1 MKINQVCKYL
11 IENNITISSIE
22 SLTGGLLAS
31 KITEVSGISKV
42 YQGSLVT
49 YTNDVKQ
56 NVLGVHYEI
65 LENYGA
71 VSKECVSEML
81 NCGFNIFQTNIVVAL
96 SGNAGPSAS
105 EEKPVGLVY
114 IGFLINGK
122 EHIQE
127 HHFQGTREEIR
138 NQCILTVFEYLFEI
152 FLGK

>member
-65 LENYGA
+65 LEN
-71 VSKECVSEML
+71 S
-81 NCGFNIFQTNIVVAL
+81 I
-96 SGNAGPSAS
+96 
-105 EEKPVGLVY
+105 
-114 IGFLINGK
+114 
-122 EHIQE
+122 
-127 HHFQGTREEIR
+127 
-138 NQCILTVFEYLFEI
+138 
-152 FLGK
+152 